1 MATYNKFNATVADF
15 ANKVHNFG
23 ADTFKLLLTNT
34 APVATN
40 SIKADLTEIAAGA
53 GYTAGGATLT
63 LTSSTQTS
71 GTYKY
76 VAAAG
81 SPTWTSSG
89 AFATFRY
96 VVLYNST
103 AASGNLVGWWDNGSG
118 VTITSGQTFT
128 VTLDAT
134 NGVFQIA

>member
-1 MATYNKFNATVADF
+1 MASYNKFNAFVADMP
-15 ANKVHNFG
+15 NKVHNFG
-23 ADTFKLLLTNT
+23 SDTFKLMLTNT

-40 SIKADLTEIAAGA
+40 AVKTDITEISAGA
-53 GYTAGGATLT
+53 GYTAGGASLT
-63 LTSSTQTS
+63 LTSSTQSS

-76 VAAAG
+76 IASAA

-89 AFATFRY
+89 SFATFRY

-103 AASGNLVGWWDNGSG
+103 AGSGNLVAWWDNGSA
-118 VTITSGQTFT
+118 VTLTSGQTFT
-128 VTLDAT
+128 AQLDGT

>member
-1 MATYNKFNATVADF
+1 MATYNKFNAFVADVS
-15 ANKVHNFG
+15 NKVHNFG

-34 APVATN
+34 APTSAN
-40 SIKADLTEIAAGA
+40 AIKTDITEIAAGA

-63 LTSSTQTS
+63 LTSSSQTG

-76 VAAAG
+76 IASAA

-103 AASGNLVGWWDNGSG
+103 AVSGNLVAWWDNGSG

-128 VTLDAT
+128 TTLDGT

>member
-1 MATYNKFNATVADF
+1 MATYNKFNAFVADVS
-15 ANKVHNFG
+15 NKVHNFG
-23 ADTFKLLLTNT
+23 SDTFKILLTNT
-34 APVATN
+34 APTSANAV
-40 SIKADLTEIAAGA
+40 KADVTEIGAGA

-63 LTSSTQTS
+63 LTSSSQTG

-76 VAAAG
+76 IASAA

-103 AASGNLVGWWDNGSG
+103 AASGNLVAWWDNGSG

-128 VTLDAT
+128 ATLDGT

>member
-1 MATYNKFNATVADF
+1 MATYTKFNAFAADVM
-15 ANKVHNFG
+15 NKVHNFG
-23 ADTFKLLLTNT
+23 SDTFKLMLTNT

-40 SIKADLTEIAAGA
+40 AIKTDITEIAAGA

-76 VAAAG
+76 IASAA

-89 AFATFRY
+89 SFATFRY

-103 AASGNLVGWWDNGSG
+103 AGSGNLVAFWDNGTG

-128 VTLDAT
+128 GTLDAT
-134 NGVFQIA
+134 NGVFQFA